1 MERIAR
7 TTWIAVA
14 FAAGFAAHSFA
25 GRSPDALAQA
35 PAGSPGPAAYEYSV
49 VPISGKTSDAIA
61 TNQTE
66 TLNAMARQGWR
77 FFEVSS
83 QPTGAYLFFERP
95 ARRR

>member
-1 MERIAR
+1 MERIPR
-7 TTWIAVA
+7 STWIALA

-25 GRSPDALAQA
+25 SRSSDALAQA
-35 PAGSPGPAAYEYSV
+35 PVPPPGPAFEYSV

-66 TLNAMARQGWR
+66 TLNTMARQGWR

-95 ARRR
+95 ARKR